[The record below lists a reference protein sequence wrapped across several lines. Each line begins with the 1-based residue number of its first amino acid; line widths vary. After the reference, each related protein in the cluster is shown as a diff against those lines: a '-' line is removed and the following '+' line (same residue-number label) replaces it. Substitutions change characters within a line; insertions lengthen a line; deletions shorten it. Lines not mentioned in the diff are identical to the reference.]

1 MLRIS
6 QKLLVLVMGAT
17 FAPLSVKPALAN
29 PIDLKNK
36 APVSSSSKPISATSK
51 PAESSNAKS
60 VSSSSKPSASKSNP
74 EASDPADLLKELND
88 DGSDRKRSGR
98 HGKRE
103 HKNRDERGGRRRKED
118 IPSFR
123 KVRTLESLTPV
134 QEAKITHII
143 KEQREKSLPF
153 SEKLKEIREASSGSE
168 DGDTGRRRKTP
179 ESAGLRRKVHAIK
192 KDAWL
197 QIQKIL
203 TPRQKIELEALNESG
218 PPRRK
223 HPDAQPAAHD
233 SGKSFSK

>member
-6 QKLLVLVMGAT
+6 QKLLVLVVAVAFT
-17 FAPLSVKPALAN
+17 PLNAERLQAN
-29 PIDLKNK
+29 PIESKGK

-51 PAESSNAKS
+51 SAVGSSATP
-60 VSSSSKPSASKSNP
+60 VSATSKPSASKSKP
-74 EASDPADLLKELND
+74 VAFDSADSLKELD
-88 DGSDRKRSGR
+88 DEGSDRIRSGR

-103 HKNRDERGGRRRKED
+103 QKSRDERGGRRRKDD

-123 KVRTLESLTPV
+123 KVKTLESLTPV

-143 KEQREKSLPF
+143 KAQREKSLPF
-153 SEKLKEIREASSGSE
+153 SEKLKEIREASSGSD

-179 ESAGLRRKVHAIK
+179 ESAGLRRKIHAIK